1 MKILVVSDSHGT
13 ERNIDKMLKREG
25 MPDMLLHLGDVCG
38 GEDYIEAVCE
48 CPVVI
53 VAGNNDYYNANLLRE
68 TVVAVG
74 GKRIFMT
81 HGHYYNLYG
90 GYGSLVSRAREESA
104 DIVMFG
110 HTHKPVCLSIEGVAV
125 LNPGSITYPRQ
136 QGRRCSYAVMN
147 VSGDGTCRFEICY
160 L

>member
-13 ERNIDKMLKREG
+13 ERNIDKMLKKEG

-38 GEDYIEAVCE
+38 GEDYIEAVCD
-48 CPVVI
+48 CPVVM
-53 VAGNNDYYNANLLRE
+53 VAGNNDYYNGNLLQE
-68 TVVAVG
+68 TVVSAE

-81 HGHYYNLYG
+81 HGHYYGLYG
-90 GYGSLVSRAREESA
+90 GYDSLVSRAKAESA
-104 DIVMFG
+104 EIVMFG
-110 HTHKPVCLSIEGVAV
+110 HTHRPVLLSLQGVVV

-136 QGRRCSYAVMN
+136 QGRRCSYGVME
-147 VSGDGTCRFEICY
+147 VSREGTCKFDIRY